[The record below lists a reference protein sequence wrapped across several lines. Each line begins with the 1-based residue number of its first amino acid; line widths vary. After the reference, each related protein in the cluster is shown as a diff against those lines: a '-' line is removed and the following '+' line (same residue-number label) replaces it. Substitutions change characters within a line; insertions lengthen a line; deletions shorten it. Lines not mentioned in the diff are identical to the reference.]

1 MADQKKNSKQAGG
14 DNVIQMVAKC
24 KAEGCSKKSE
34 KADFCIE
41 HFEWFK
47 EGLVTK
53 EGKHPIDF
61 DRKLYYFNR
70 RKSAA

>member
-1 MADQKKNSKQAGG
+1 MGNQKEKQEN
-14 DNVIQMVAKC
+14 NVVQLPSRC

-34 KADFCIE
+34 RAEFCNE
-41 HFEWFK
+41 HFTWFK

-53 EGKHPIDF
+53 EGKKPLDF
-61 DRKLYYFNR
+61 ERKLYYFNR